1 MTMKETI
8 IVDKSM
14 LNMRLDQI
22 VAHVTKISRSK
33 VKRLIDEN
41 LILLN
46 GEQAKASS
54 TLCLNDYIEYDYKE
68 EVEIVPQAENIS
80 LDLLFED
87 DYLLILNKPAGLV
100 VHPGAGNHQGTL
112 LNGLLGY
119 NPIFSELD
127 RAGIIHRLDKDTSG
141 VLVIAKTSSA
151 QKYLQSEFKLRNVN
165 KEYTA
170 LIYGMPK
177 KTGRLEHNLGRHPIN
192 RKKQAVINSGGKVAI
207 SHFNIEA
214 SFSLASQVG
223 IKISTGRTHQIRVQ
237 MAHIGHAVIGDK
249 LYGNRKYKKIV
260 HVDRH
265 MLHARKISF
274 MHPNRKEYLSFEAPL
289 PNDMVDC
296 IEKLRGSIS

>member
-1 MTMKETI
+1 
-8 IVDKSM
+8 
-14 LNMRLDQI
+14 
-22 VAHVTKISRSK
+22 
-33 VKRLIDEN
+33 
-41 LILLN
+41 
-46 GEQAKASS
+46 
-54 TLCLNDYIEYDYKE
+54 
-68 EVEIVPQAENIS
+68 
-80 LDLLFED
+80 
-87 DYLLILNKPAGLV
+87 
-100 VHPGAGNHQGTL
+100 
-112 LNGLLGY
+112 
-119 NPIFSELD
+119 
-127 RAGIIHRLDKDTSG
+127 
-141 VLVIAKTSSA
+141 
-151 QKYLQSEFKLRNVN
+151 
-165 KEYTA
+165 
-170 LIYGMPK
+170 MPK

>member
-54 TLCLNDYIEYDYKE
+54 TLCLNDYIEYDYQE

-170 LIYGMPK
+170 LIYGIPK

-265 MLHARKISF
+265 MLHASKISF
-274 MHPNRKEYLSFEAPL
+274 MHPNRKECLSFEAPL

>member
-54 TLCLNDYIEYDYKE
+54 TLCLNDYIENDYQE

>member
-54 TLCLNDYIEYDYKE
+54 TLRLNDYIEYDYQE

-141 VLVIAKTSSA
+141 VLVIAKTLSA

-170 LIYGMPK
+170 LIYGIPK
-177 KTGRLEHNLGRHPIN
+177 KTGRLEHNLGRHHKQKKTSGYKFR
-192 RKKQAVINSGGKVAI
+192 RKSHI

-214 SFSLASQVG
+214 SLSLASQVG
-223 IKISTGRTHQIRVQ
+223 IRFLQEERIRDVYKWYILVMQ
-237 MAHIGHAVIGDK
+237 SLVI
-249 LYGNRKYKKIV
+249 IV
-260 HVDRH
+260 RESNIKMH
-265 MLHARKISF
+265 MLIVIHARKISF
-274 MHPNRKEYLSFEAPL
+274 MHPKKRIPIF
-289 PNDMVDC
+289 
-296 IEKLRGSIS
+296 

>member
-1 MTMKETI
+1 M
-8 IVDKSM
+8 
-14 LNMRLDQI
+14 
-22 VAHVTKISRSK
+22 
-33 VKRLIDEN
+33 
-41 LILLN
+41 
-46 GEQAKASS
+46 
-54 TLCLNDYIEYDYKE
+54 
-68 EVEIVPQAENIS
+68 
-80 LDLLFED
+80 
-87 DYLLILNKPAGLV
+87 
-100 VHPGAGNHQGTL
+100 

-127 RAGIIHRLDKDTSG
+127 RAGIVHRLDKDTSG
-141 VLVIAKTSSA
+141 VLVIAKTLSA

-170 LIYGMPK
+170 LINGIPK

-192 RKKQAVINSGGKVAI
+192 RKKQTVINSGGKVAI

-265 MLHARKISF
+265 MLHASKISF
-274 MHPNRKEYLSFEAPL
+274 MHPNRKECLSFEAPL
-289 PNDMVDC
+289 PNDMVAC
-296 IEKLRGSIS
+296 IEKLRGLIS

>member
-54 TLCLNDYIEYDYKE
+54 TLCLNDYIEYYYQE
-68 EVEIVPQAENIS
+68 EVEIVPQAESIS

>member
-1 MTMKETI
+1 
-8 IVDKSM
+8 M

-46 GEQAKASS
+46 GEHAKASS

-68 EVEIVPQAENIS
+68 EVEIVPQAESIS

-100 VHPGAGNHQGTL
+100 VHPGAGNRQGTL

-127 RAGIIHRLDKDTSG
+127 RAGIVHRLDKDTSG
-141 VLVIAKTSSA
+141 VLVIAKTLSV

-170 LIYGMPK
+170 LINGIPK

-265 MLHARKISF
+265 MLHASKISF
-274 MHPNRKEYLSFEAPL
+274 MHPNRKECLSFEAPL

-296 IEKLRGSIS
+296 IEELRGSIS